1 MAKVRNNPVIQG
13 ISGKI
18 GNLVFKQ
25 LPDGSTIV
33 TARVVLHNKKW
44 SEAQLAHQARMKEA
58 TLYGKGAQYHPVY
71 VGLAEK
77 STLTGYNWA
86 VADWMKPP
94 VIHAIERRDG
104 CIWVRASDNVMV
116 TKVEVRVLDEVG
128 TVLTKGEAV
137 QTSKEVWEFATVVL
151 GKVVVRVWD
160 LAGNRV
166 EGGVV
171 NSE

>member
-1 MAKVRNNPVIQG
+1 MAKVRKNPVIQG

-44 SEAQLAHQARMKEA
+44 SKAQLAHQARMREA
-58 TLYGKGAQYHPVY
+58 AAYGREAQHHPVY
-71 VGLAEK
+71 VALAEN

-86 VADWMKPP
+86 FGDRMKPP
-94 VIHAIERRDG
+94 VIHKIERAEGLVR
-104 CIWVRASDNVMV
+104 VRASDNVGV
-116 TKVEVRVLDEVG
+116 VRVEVQVLDEKG
-128 TVLTKGEAV
+128 TVQARGEAV
-137 QTSKEVWEFATVVL
+137 QTSKEVWEFATEL
-151 GKVVVRVWD
+151 AGKVVVQVWD

-166 EGGVV
+166 EGV
-171 NSE
+171 S

>member
-1 MAKVRNNPVIQG
+1 MAKVRKNPIIQG

-25 LPDGSTIV
+25 MPDGSTIV

-44 SEAQLAHQARMKEA
+44 SEAQLAHQARMREA
-58 TLYGKGAQYHPVY
+58 AAYGREAQHHAVY
-71 VGLAEK
+71 VALAEK

-86 VADWMKPP
+86 FGDRMKPP
-94 VIHAIERRDG
+94 VIHMVERAEGLVR
-104 CIWVRASDNVMV
+104 VRASDNVGV
-116 TKVEVRVLDEVG
+116 VRVEVRVLDEAG

-137 QTSKEVWEFATVVL
+137 QTSKEVWEYATAVSGGVM
-151 GKVVVRVWD
+151 VRVWD

-166 EGGVV
+166 EGVSG
-171 NSE
+171 